1 MGART
6 WRVWLAVG
14 VAVVLLRLL
23 LPTEL
28 LRGLAYVVVGGAA
41 VVAIVVGVR
50 RQRPLRAL
58 RWYLLAAGQGLFV
71 AGDLAYTLLEEV
83 SQEAPFPSVADGL
96 YLAGYPLL
104 ALGVLALIRGRT
116 PGRDRA
122 GLLDAAIVSTGMGLL
137 AWVFLMRPIAD
148 DPSLSLLER
157 LISLAY
163 PMGDVLLLVIVTR
176 LLTSPGARTASFWF
190 VVAGIGLTLAAD
202 VVYAALVL
210 LTGYDHGLIDV
221 LWLLGYLAWGA
232 AALHPSMGSLSEVA
246 PERSLRFTRR
256 RLVLLTM
263 TSLMAP
269 ALLAYQG
276 WWLGAAEIDVGAI
289 VLGCATLFLLVVA
302 RMSGL
307 VSQVQD
313 QAAQLE
319 ALARNDGLTGIP
331 NRRAWDL
338 ELARELAKARRLGTR
353 VHVALLDL
361 DHFKRFNDEHGH
373 QAGDRVLKEATS
385 AWRAQLRETDLLA
398 RYGGEEFAAL
408 LLGCSAAEAFTA
420 VERLRA
426 FTPLGQTFS
435 AGIAEWD
442 GREDPGRLVHRADVA
457 LYEAKRGGR
466 DRVVSATPGAAGA
479 EQPSHVPADQ
489 RT

>member
-6 WRVWLAVG
+6 WRVWLAAG
-14 VAVVLLRLL
+14 VAAVLLRLL

-28 LRGLAYVVVGGAA
+28 LRGLAYVVIGAA
-41 VVAIVVGVR
+41 AVAAIVVGVR

-83 SQEAPFPSVADGL
+83 SQAAPFPSVADGL

-104 ALGVLALIRGRT
+104 ALGTLALIRGRT

-137 AWVFLMRPIAD
+137 AWVFLMKPIAD
-148 DPSLSLLER
+148 DPSLSLLEQ

-163 PMGDVLLLVIVTR
+163 PMVDVLLLVIVTR

-190 VVAGIGLTLAAD
+190 VVAGIGLTLTAD

-289 VLGCATLFLLVVA
+289 VVGCATLFLLVVA

-307 VSQVQD
+307 VNQVQD

-319 ALARNDGLTGIP
+319 A
-331 NRRAWDL
+331 
-338 ELARELAKARRLGTR
+338 
-353 VHVALLDL
+353 
-361 DHFKRFNDEHGH
+361 
-373 QAGDRVLKEATS
+373 
-385 AWRAQLRETDLLA
+385 WRGELRETDLLA

-442 GREDPGRLVHRADVA
+442 GREDPGQLVHRADVA

-466 DRVVSATPGAAGA
+466 DRVVSASPGLAAA
-479 EQPSHVPADQ
+479 
-489 RT
+489 

>member
-1 MGART
+1 
-6 WRVWLAVG
+6 
-14 VAVVLLRLL
+14 
-23 LPTEL
+23 
-28 LRGLAYVVVGGAA
+28 
-41 VVAIVVGVR
+41 
-50 RQRPLRAL
+50 
-58 RWYLLAAGQGLFV
+58 
-71 AGDLAYTLLEEV
+71 
-83 SQEAPFPSVADGL
+83 
-96 YLAGYPLL
+96 
-104 ALGVLALIRGRT
+104 
-116 PGRDRA
+116 
-122 GLLDAAIVSTGMGLL
+122 
-137 AWVFLMRPIAD
+137 
-148 DPSLSLLER
+148 
-157 LISLAY
+157 
-163 PMGDVLLLVIVTR
+163 
-176 LLTSPGARTASFWF
+176 
-190 VVAGIGLTLAAD
+190 
-202 VVYAALVL
+202 
-210 LTGYDHGLIDV
+210 
-221 LWLLGYLAWGA
+221 
-232 AALHPSMGSLSEVA
+232 
-246 PERSLRFTRR
+246 
-256 RLVLLTM
+256 VLLTM

-276 WWLGAAEIDVGAI
+276 WWLGVAEIDVGAI